1 MWQAWAD
8 ALGIPRLTFMAAYGA
23 GIERGGALSDIFD
36 VLDIPDWRAWLPVID
51 EAYGAFRPDDLY
63 PDVLRA
69 MAALKRDGWQI
80 AVIGNQPARRTAELR
95 ALGVVPDVMA
105 MSAEMGVAKPDGA
118 FFARALELMG
128 DPPPGEVAYVGDRI
142 DNDVL
147 PSSAAGM
154 RGVWLR
160 RGPWGVIPAAAPPEA
175 ALVVGSLDELVRRL
189 PEAWPDRREA
199 GAGAPADIA

>member
-1 MWQAWAD
+1 MWQTWAD
-8 ALGIPRLTFMAAYGA
+8 ALGVPRLTFMAAYGA
-23 GIERGGALSDIFD
+23 GIERGGELSDVFD
-36 VLDIPDWRAWLPVID
+36 VLDIPDWRAWLPAID
-51 EAYGAFRPDDLY
+51 AAYGAFQAGDLY

-69 MAALKRDGWQI
+69 VDALRRDGWRV
-80 AVIGNQPARRTAELR
+80 AVIGNQPARRNAELR

-118 FFARALELMG
+118 FFARALGLMG

-154 RGVWLR
+154 RSVWLR

-175 ALVVGSLDELVRRL
+175 ALVVSSLDELVRRL
-189 PEAWPDRREA
+189 PEAWLDRP
-199 GAGAPADIA
+199 GAGASQPVDIA